1 MRWFKHYSDNYRGRS
16 VGRFYKEFGHS
27 GISMYYLLTEI
38 CTEKMESLPNR
49 GLEQTDFIFS
59 FDLTFVRS
67 VLRSNLTKIES
78 FLSLGSTLNLWDF
91 KIVEQELNLK
101 YPILLDLFD
110 SDLMLSRSR
119 CVRVARKQRLEIEL
133 EKEIELELEK
143 DIILDRAAKTETPET
158 KEIAI
163 KRQNKSV
170 SKQAPVQLKTMQD
183 FYNCVGPE
191 ICESWF
197 NIYKSKEFI
206 EKEVLKSFSWLL
218 ANPNKATR
226 SPRGWKQFYTNWFS
240 KAIDSQ
246 AKTGLSNKPSKLDID
261 NINLTEV
268 KR

>member
-1 MRWFKHYSDNYRGRS
+1 MRWFKNYTDNHRGQIVQTLLNEHGHAGVCAYYFIMELCSEKIESLDQKDDFVFVFKRPYFDNILRMKRKHSDLILVSLSQLGILNSETNYNEVRIKMPILSKLLDKRNL
-16 VGRFYKEFGHS
+16 KMHKS
-27 GISMYYLLTEI
+27 GISNALT
-38 CTEKMESLPNR
+38 MP
-49 GLEQTDFIFS
+49 
-59 FDLTFVRS
+59 
-67 VLRSNLTKIES
+67 
-78 FLSLGSTLNLWDF
+78 
-91 KIVEQELNLK
+91 
-101 YPILLDLFD
+101 
-110 SDLMLSRSR
+110 
-119 CVRVARKQRLEIEL
+119 LEIDI
-133 EKEIELELEK
+133 EIEIDKELDK
-143 DIILDRAAKTETPET
+143 DIILDRAAKSETPET

-163 KRQNKSV
+163 KRQNRSV

>member
-1 MRWFKHYSDNYRGRS
+1 MPILSKLLDKRNLKMH
-16 VGRFYKEFGHS
+16 KS
-27 GISMYYLLTEI
+27 GISNALT
-38 CTEKMESLPNR
+38 MP
-49 GLEQTDFIFS
+49 
-59 FDLTFVRS
+59 
-67 VLRSNLTKIES
+67 
-78 FLSLGSTLNLWDF
+78 
-91 KIVEQELNLK
+91 
-101 YPILLDLFD
+101 
-110 SDLMLSRSR
+110 
-119 CVRVARKQRLEIEL
+119 LEIDI
-133 EKEIELELEK
+133 EIEIDKELDK
-143 DIILDRAAKTETPET
+143 DIILDRAAKSETPET

-163 KRQNKSV
+163 KRQNRSV